1 MHDVYYVQQTNQR
14 SPVSRRYAKHMRLNL
29 TRPLQFLQ
37 WSSYI
42 SLLLMVKIFIIF
54 PLAVL
59 LFNDFYL
66 RLLPADSSQ
75 WVPLS
80 TFNKNVSTNEI
91 IYDQIVDR
99 VPLERELPKI
109 IDNGLAQHV
118 SLRDHIVYKMDLDYK
133 FYCLMPL
140 GGQFNRISNLELKI
154 YASDDPESLIYAR
167 SVPIICLKPC
177 DSIATAEL
185 YKYGPSRQDLFQKEW
200 LNHIKLHD
208 KIDIDS
214 NTRVIQHL
222 TLPTSSFGLIMLPES
237 GCRFRMNFEQGL
249 RNVMLRYHKI
259 TYAVGIIVFDFAIF
273 VLFAITTFVTFFLIS
288 KRNAA
293 ERSLKI
299 N

>member
-1 MHDVYYVQQTNQR
+1 
-14 SPVSRRYAKHMRLNL
+14 MRLNL

-37 WSSYI
+37 WSTYI
-42 SLLLMVKIFIIF
+42 SLLLMVKVFIIF

-59 LFNDFYL
+59 LFNDFYI

-80 TFNKNVSTNEI
+80 TFNKNVSRNEI
-91 IYDQIVDR
+91 IYDQLIDR
-99 VPLERELPKI
+99 IPIERELPKV
-109 IDNGLAQHV
+109 IDNGLTQHV
-118 SLRDHIVYKMDLDYK
+118 ALRDHIIYKMDLDFK

-140 GGQFNRISNLELKI
+140 GGQFNRISSLDLKI

-177 DSIATAEL
+177 DSIATTEL

-208 KIDIDS
+208 KIEIAS
-214 NTRVIQHL
+214 HAKVIQHL
-222 TLPTSSFGLIMLPES
+222 TLPTSSFGLVVLPES

-259 TYAVGIIVFDFAIF
+259 TYAVGIIVFDFAISI
-273 VLFAITTFVTFFLIS
+273 LFAITTFVTFFVIS
-288 KRNAA
+288 KRNTT
-293 ERSLKI
+293 RGDLKI